1 MKAQIHQRST
11 GADFQVKKEG
21 AGAGTSKA
29 ASEKKAKREERS
41 SLRTKAGYS
50 SASERKHDELNEDE
64 WLAQRTPAVLG
75 NALEQ
80 LNSQEKTKTKIRKEN
95 KLKNHKKPSQLE
107 GIKLEKWLKK
117 CFQRRQQEK
126 ANKSIEG
133 LPNDNQPWVYVERT
147 KIKSNSM
154 LRVATWNVRTIR
166 TLTDITLVAEDLKK
180 HKILIAGLQECRWL
194 TDSIGRKVGDYK
206 FWGGGAWKNG
216 VQAAQGGV
224 AIAAHKSLWRKVH
237 PTVWKNGC
245 YHANVTVGQKNCVLH
260 GMVPGGG

>member
-1 MKAQIHQRST
+1 MKAQLHQRST

-75 NALEQ
+75 YALEQ

-117 CFQRRQQEK
+117 VFSEETT
-126 ANKSIEG
+126 AKS
-133 LPNDNQPWVYVERT
+133 Y
-147 KIKSNSM
+147 
-154 LRVATWNVRTIR
+154 
-166 TLTDITLVAEDLKK
+166 
-180 HKILIAGLQECRWL
+180 
-194 TDSIGRKVGDYK
+194 
-206 FWGGGAWKNG
+206 
-216 VQAAQGGV
+216 
-224 AIAAHKSLWRKVH
+224 
-237 PTVWKNGC
+237 
-245 YHANVTVGQKNCVLH
+245 
-260 GMVPGGG
+260 